1 MRTTGTTVSTVSLS
15 SSLAVSSSSLA
26 VSSSRPLPASS
37 SGVLVVLIKYYNII
51 SQESMDYLRVF

>member
-1 MRTTGTTVSTVSLS
+1 MLSVCTQMRTTGTTVSTVSL
-15 SSLAVSSSSLA
+15 SSSLA

-51 SQESMDYLRVF
+51 SQESMDYL

>member
-1 MRTTGTTVSTVSLS
+1 MRTTGTTVSL
-15 SSLAVSSSSLA
+15 SSSLA

-51 SQESMDYLRVF
+51 SQESMDYL

>member
-1 MRTTGTTVSTVSLS
+1 MLSVCTQMRTTGTTVSTVSL
-15 SSLAVSSSSLA
+15 SSSSLA

-51 SQESMDYLRVF
+51 SQESMDYL

>member
-1 MRTTGTTVSTVSLS
+1 MLSVCTQMRTTGTTVSTVSLS
-15 SSLAVSSSSLA
+15 SSFA

-37 SGVLVVLIKYYNII
+37 SGVLVVLIKYYSII